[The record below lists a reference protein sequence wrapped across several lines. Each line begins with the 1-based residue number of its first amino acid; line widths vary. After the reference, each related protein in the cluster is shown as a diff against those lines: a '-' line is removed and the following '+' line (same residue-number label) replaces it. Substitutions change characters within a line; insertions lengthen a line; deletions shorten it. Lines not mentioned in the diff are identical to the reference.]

1 MGIDAKDATSW
12 ILGRTDDI
20 ECGSGQRVDAR
31 ASGVRRKLW
40 LSLLLAFFV
49 TGWPWLVCREL
60 VAAQPDRGGPAAK
73 NSTPAAD
80 VRQQPAVKP
89 ADSDEYR
96 IRVGDTLSIA
106 VFQEAELSLE
116 AKVPQSGSI
125 RYPLLGVIQVK
136 GCSLSELEKKITELL
151 AKDYLVNPRVSI
163 TVEANKSR
171 RVVTILGE
179 VKQPGTIEMPDQEQ
193 FTLLQLVGRAG
204 GFTNIAATDHIT
216 IIRMENGKEQTIR
229 VNVAAIIKSGDRN
242 KDIELK
248 AGDVV
253 SVPQSFF

>member
-12 ILGRTDDI
+12 ILGRTGDI
-20 ECGSGQRVDAR
+20 ECCCGQRVGAR
-31 ASGVRRKLW
+31 VSGVRRTLW
-40 LSLLLAFFV
+40 LLLLAFLV
-49 TGWPWLVCREL
+49 TGWPWLVCQEV
-60 VAAQPDRGGPAAK
+60 VAAQPEGAGAVSK
-73 NSTPAAD
+73 NPGLPAD
-80 VRQQPAVKP
+80 VRQQTTARP

-96 IRVGDTLSIA
+96 IRVGDTLNIA
-106 VFQEAELSLE
+106 VFQESELSLDV
-116 AKVPQSGSI
+116 KVPQSGSI

-136 GCSLSELEKKITELL
+136 GLSLSELEKRITELL

-163 TVEANKSR
+163 AVEANKSR

-204 GFTNIAATDHIT
+204 GFTNVAATDRIT
-216 IIRMENGKEQTIR
+216 IIRMENGKEQMIR